1 ISIGNPKSLGK
12 LPLTSRQESPPSS
25 LRITSQ
31 CFCMKSVFGLDGCIA
46 IRWTQ
51 CPTSACGSG
60 MYCECKPWL
69 IGFQLLPPSSVRNA
83 PAAEIAMKMRF
94 GFFGSIR
101 VECRNIPPA
110 EGCHLG
116 PVLCLGIQVVSFT
129 DILQSF
135 EFLSGATFYFARH

>member
-1 ISIGNPKSLGK
+1 
-12 LPLTSRQESPPSS
+12 
-25 LRITSQ
+25 
-31 CFCMKSVFGLDGCIA
+31 CFCMKSVFGFVGCIA

-69 IGFQLLPPSSVRNA
+69 IGFQVLPPSSVRNA

-101 VECRNIPPA
+101 IECRHIPPA
-110 EGCHLG
+110 PGCHFG
-116 PVLCLGIQVVSFT
+116 PVSCWRSPDNSLHDVPPSLLRCMICPHH
-129 DILQSF
+129 
-135 EFLSGATFYFARH
+135 ARVCDA